1 MYPRGCG
8 LIGESTLG
16 CRLLN
21 MIHIFLETLMYDK
34 LGLHH
39 PEWSVDDPA
48 MDIHYHKD
56 EVIFLYGTVTTWRS
70 RFATSDY

>member
-1 MYPRGCG
+1 
-8 LIGESTLG
+8 
-16 CRLLN
+16 